1 MRARL
6 GLLVPVARSPGWSVR
21 CRSFTALG
29 RASDV
34 PALLSEA
41 SCVGKKVQR
50 FGSVVRQREAVSDS
64 ATCARQQSV
73 SCPLVPASTS
83 TFQGECCG
91 GAKERCLQ
99 WMECAGVVI
108 SRPCRV
114 SRCFAHDLY
123 SLLVACARNMCR
135 RIQYSRNIY
144 TNDHYHERYHVKRA
158 SLQALQQYWARFV
171 CNITR

>member
-114 SRCFAHDLY
+114 YGALCMICIACW
-123 SLLVACARNMCR
+123 LLV
-135 RIQYSRNIY
+135 
-144 TNDHYHERYHVKRA
+144 RA
-158 SLQALQQYWARFV
+158 ICVVVFNTVVTYILTTT
-171 CNITR
+171 ITSAIT